1 MKKKVFLLN
10 QLLKA
15 IDLQVI
21 LDKKKNIKIINVADL
36 ALAKKIRYPFF
47 LMLTT

>member
-21 LDKKKNIKIINVADL
+21 LDKKKILKL
-36 ALAKKIRYPFF
+36 
-47 LMLTT
+47 LMLLILL